1 MKKIKLDNTYAIGV
15 LVMFYEIEM
24 FKEYIDSCIQMSD
37 EIENK
42 ENLWFDF
49 CFNISQYFEVV
60 DTNKISIDELKDQF
74 KVQMDRLR
82 DNGISNINIEIR
94 DDNQPVY
101 NIAGY
106 RRDLNYNYCDKVD
119 FVLWGE
125 TDSLWPKETF
135 SSIQSVNS
143 YAVQQNINRYILT
156 FAYRKMWDD
165 GWKPLEHVDMTD
177 LPFIDTEDWN
187 INAQESP
194 KSYMTLETM
203 NEINNRYDEL
213 DIRILNYP
221 KFDGSCLVISSDL
234 IKSGVNIPHA
244 LLCSGEDTSM
254 GVMAKTICGDKDCQF
269 IVKNILRVHNRRHP
283 KKRLYIRN
291 ENNPMGWCDERKGD
305 WWDILMNRS
314 KENLGNI
321 VNNQSKF
328 ITFDEILTEI
338 KK

>member
-1 MKKIKLDNTYAIGV
+1 MLKLKSKYSIGV
-15 LVMFYEIEM
+15 LVMFYEIDM
-24 FKEYIDSCIQMSD
+24 FEEYIDGCIQACQEVS
-37 EIENK
+37 NK
-42 ENLWFDF
+42 ENLYFDF
-49 CFNISQYFEVV
+49 CFNVSQYFETI
-60 DTNKISIDELKDQF
+60 DTDKITKKQLIDKFNHQMERLSENKIH
-74 KVQMDRLR
+74 
-82 DNGISNINIEIR
+82 NINIDIK
-94 DDNQPVY
+94 DDSHSVY
-101 NIAGY
+101 NIASY

-135 SSIQSVNS
+135 HSIESVDT
-143 YAVQQNINRYILT
+143 YARQQNINRYILT

-165 GWKPLEHVDMTD
+165 SWKPLEHVDMTD
-177 LPFIDTEDWN
+177 LPFVGGEEWN
-187 INAQESP
+187 VNAQESP

-203 NEINNRYDEL
+203 NEINNKYDEL

-254 GVMAKTICGDKDCQF
+254 GVMAKTICGDKYCQF